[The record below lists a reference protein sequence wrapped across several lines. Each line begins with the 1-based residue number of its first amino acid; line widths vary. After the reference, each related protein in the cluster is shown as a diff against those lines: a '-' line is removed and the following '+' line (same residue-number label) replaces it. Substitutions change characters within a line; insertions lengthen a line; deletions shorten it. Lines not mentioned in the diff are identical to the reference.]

1 MRLLV
6 SFIGLVLVLLTLWD
20 VFSVMVVTRRATRQL
35 QLSSLLISVFRRLYI
50 GVGRFLQDRSQRENF
65 LGILGPLLLFVR
77 FALWAVVL
85 MVAFGLLQWGAGER
99 IASPDGA
106 ASFGTLLYYSGTTFF
121 TVGLGDLA
129 PLDVWPRALNILE
142 AATGFMFLG
151 LVISYLPTFYADFA
165 RREARI
171 SQLDAWASSPP
182 TAGELLGRLGREQA
196 LPSLD
201 GFLADWETWSADVM
215 ESHLSYPILALF
227 RSQHEDQSWVSALA
241 TVLDVSALVLVG
253 IEGVNPRAARLAFAM
268 ARHAAV
274 DLSQVFGRPR
284 REGGVD
290 RLPAIELARLR
301 SSLSAQGIRL
311 ATGQAADARL
321 FELRAMYEPYLF
333 VLSERLFMPLPKWLP
348 AADARDNWQR
358 TA

>member
-1 MRLLV
+1 MRLLA
-6 SFIGLVLVLLTLWD
+6 SLAGIVLVVLTLWD
-20 VFSVMVVTRRATRQL
+20 VFSIMVVTRRATRQL
-35 QLSSLLISVFRRLYI
+35 QLSSLLISLFRRLYI
-50 GVGRFLQDRSQRENF
+50 GVGQILQDRGQRENF
-65 LGILGPLLLFVR
+65 LGVLGPLLLFVR
-77 FALWAVVL
+77 FAVWAL
-85 MVAFGLLQWGAGER
+85 ALILGYALLQWGAGER

-106 ASFGTLLYYSGTTFF
+106 ATFGTLLYYSGTTFF
-121 TVGLGDLA
+121 TVALGDLT
-129 PLDVWPRALNILE
+129 PLAAWPRALNILE

-151 LVISYLPTFYADFA
+151 LVISYLPTFYADYA

-182 TAGELLGRLGREQA
+182 SAGELLSRLGREDA
-196 LPSLD
+196 LPILD
-201 GFLADWETWSADVM
+201 SFLGDWETWAADVM

-253 IEGVNPRAARLAFAM
+253 IDGVNPRAARLAFAM

-274 DLSQVFGRPR
+274 DLSQVFGHPR
-284 REGGVD
+284 RAANVD
-290 RLPAIELARLR
+290 RLPSIELARLR
-301 SSLSAQGIRL
+301 AQLSAHGVRL
-311 ATGQAADARL
+311 AAGQAADARL
-321 FELRAMYEPYLF
+321 FELRAMYEPYLV

-348 AADARDNWQR
+348 DADARDNWQR